1 MDYVDYKVRTHL
13 TQSLAGQQ
21 PCDDW
26 DALNQSLLD
35 LYDNK
40 RLNVRW
46 NEKNEPAFSL
56 KKTT

>member
-13 TQSLAGQQ
+13 TQSL

-26 DALNQSLLD
+26 DVLNQSLLD
-35 LYDNK
+35 LYDK
-40 RLNVRW
+40 KKLNVGW
-46 NEKNEPAFSL
+46 NEKSEPVFSL